1 MQSNVLQE
9 NGARKGWHTS
19 FLETQLE
26 IRNSAKKKLI
36 KNIKGD
42 IYFDE
47 LTRRIYAY
55 SASICYLIPAAVI
68 YPVDQEDVIQTIR
81 ITAEENIPV
90 TARGAGSGVAG
101 QNLGEGII
109 LDFSKYMKRILH
121 VDSVSK
127 TVLVE
132 PGVIRTRLLRNLL
145 PKGLFFPPDPSSSDY
160 ATIGGMVANNSGG
173 AHSLRYGT
181 TKDYVKRLKLIT
193 SDAEEM
199 IITNQGIAPSK
210 YKKQVEELLKD
221 ASAVL
226 KKNKPMSFRNSSGY
240 NLFDAL
246 SNNGEADLTKI
257 FCGSEGTLGIFTEI
271 EISLLDLPRYRNAVL
286 LSYKDDMTA
295 FSEVMSFLELNPS
308 TVQALDD
315 EFLRIICSDDPEKYS
330 RFPRD
335 THFIFL
341 VEFDG
346 DDLEV
351 LKTKTAELTRRSS
364 AAEFIIVENSKEL
377 SWVWDIRRS
386 AAAYLSRIPGNKPT
400 RWIEDA
406 AVPVENLPVFVL
418 NLRNLLQK
426 YNTSAALF
434 GHAGQGLLHFSPRLN
449 RMDSGFP
456 QLIEDLG
463 REHMELAKQLNG
475 VPSGEHG
482 DGLLRTPYLRQFW
495 GEVYPFFKE
504 TKKIFDPKFRL
515 NPLSIVPVKEYRVKD
530 FLRYYEGYGHQNSG
544 ALNSL
549 IDSIES
555 CHGCGK
561 CTDFCP
567 VTRSVNGEIGS
578 SRARIN
584 LLREII
590 AGHLREPFDSP
601 ELLEYFHLCLHCK
614 TCKLECPTGIDVAAL
629 LETYF
634 EEKYIRKHAKLADK
648 LLSKPRL
655 MLRFASLTDR
665 IFKPILS
672 FKIIDKMTGLFGFS
686 NLKHLSFDSLR
697 RSEFPIRESE
707 KGKQAVIFSGCT
719 GDFFN
724 SSEIRS
730 TIKLLE
736 IINFDAEL
744 VIGQCCGEPA
754 FIRGFKSEGL
764 AALTESITS
773 LEIHIESETPV
784 LFTSPSC
791 LLSFL
796 EQSRHVAKEDVFRK
810 IQNCFFDAVS
820 FFKDQILK
828 PRDGAQL
835 DSNNE
840 FNSCYYDQVSNEY
853 FNKTDLR
860 IAVQIP
866 CHLKAIKKESSLIE
880 LVRMLTCKDIV
891 RLETKC
897 CGFGGS
903 RGLEKRW
910 ADHAQSIGKDLADEI
925 VLKKPDIIVSSCI
938 TCRMQI
944 RSLIGEK
951 IMVSESADVFHFI
964 NSQKS
969 DSKRI
974 LVVHPLIL
982 ASELLK

>member
-1 MQSNVLQE
+1 
-9 NGARKGWHTS
+9 
-19 FLETQLE
+19 LE
-26 IRNSAKKKLI
+26 IRNSAKNQLI

-55 SASICYLIPAAVI
+55 SASICYLMPAAVI

-81 ITAEENIPV
+81 IGAEENIPV

-127 TVLVE
+127 TALVE
-132 PGVIRTRLLRNLL
+132 PGVIRTQLLRDLL
-145 PKGLFFPPDPSSSDY
+145 PKGLYFPPDPSSSDY

-181 TKDYVKRLKLIT
+181 TKDYLQRLKLIT

-199 IITNQGIAPSK
+199 IVTNQGIAPLK
-210 YKKQVEELLKD
+210 YKKQVEELLKN
-221 ASAVL
+221 ASVVL
-226 KKNKPMSFRNSSGY
+226 NRNKPESFRNSSGY

-246 SNNGEADLTKI
+246 RNNGEVDLTKI

-271 EISLLDLPRYRNAVL
+271 EINLLELPRYRNAVL
-286 LSYKDDMTA
+286 LCYKDDKTA

-315 EFLRIICSDDPEKYS
+315 EFLKIISSGDPEKYS
-330 RFPRD
+330 KFPQD

-346 DDLEV
+346 DDLED
-351 LKTKTAELTRRSS
+351 LKRKAVELTRRSS
-364 AAEFIIVENSKEL
+364 AAEFFIAENSKEL

-386 AAAYLSRIPGNKPT
+386 AAAYLSRMPGDKPT

-406 AVPVENLPVFVL
+406 AVPVEKLPVFVL
-418 NLRNLLQK
+418 NLRNLLKK

-449 RMDSGFP
+449 RLDSGFP

-549 IDSIES
+549 IDSIEA

-561 CTDFCP
+561 CLDFCP

-614 TCKLECPTGIDVAAL
+614 TCKLECPTGIDVAAV
-629 LETYF
+629 LEAYF
-634 EEKYIRKHAKLADK
+634 EEKYIRKSAKFADK

-655 MLRFASLTDR
+655 MLRLASLTDR
-665 IFKPILS
+665 IVKPIIS
-672 FKIIDKMTGLFGFS
+672 FKIIEKLTGLFGFS

-697 RSEFPIRESE
+697 RTKILIREGE
-707 KGKQAVIFSGCT
+707 KGRRIVIFSGCT

-736 IINFDAEL
+736 KFNFNAEL
-744 VIGQCCGEPA
+744 VSGQCCGEPA
-754 FIRGFKSEGL
+754 FMRGFKNEGQSVL
-764 AALTESITS
+764 KESIRS
-773 LEIHIESETPV
+773 LETHIESETPV

-828 PRDGAQL
+828 PGDDVPV
-835 DSNNE
+835 DSNKE
-840 FNSCYYDQVSNEY
+840 SNSHFHGQVSNEY

-860 IAVQIP
+860 IAIQIP
-866 CHLKAIKKESSLIE
+866 CHLKAIKKENSLIE
-880 LVRMLTCKDIV
+880 FVRMLTRKDIV

-910 ADHAQSIGKDLADEI
+910 ADHAENIGKDLADEI
-925 VLKKPDIIVSSCI
+925 VFKRPDIVVSSCI
-938 TCRMQI
+938 TCRLQI
-944 RSLIGEK
+944 RCLIGGK
-951 IMVSESADVFHFI
+951 IIVSESADVFHFI

-969 DSKRI
+969 GSNRI